1 MLTEKKLTPEEID
14 SIRFGVRE
22 RIRDMSYNDLVEEAE
37 ENLFQDLIRW
47 DKDDLVEA
55 GWL

>member
-22 RIRDMSYNDLVEEAE
+22 RIGDMSYNDLVEEAE